1 MEFIKAQQQDFMKF
15 TAYNN
20 VLIISAAGICI
31 GLATKEAISEFLN
44 DIILP
49 FIVFLSKHSVF
60 HQFIKNSVD
69 RTSSMP
75 YLFEFLKAILKT
87 SWIFTVWLLI
97 LYITYIIFQK
107 IIKIDLVTPRVD
119 LVESAT
125 KYVTSYNNNE
135 TNSKS

>member
-20 VLIISAAGICI
+20 MLIIGAAGICI
-31 GLATKEAISEFLN
+31 GLATKEAITEFLN

-49 FIVFLSKHSVF
+49 FIVFLTQHSVF
-60 HQFIKNSVD
+60 HQFFQRSVD
-69 RTSSMP
+69 QTSSMP
-75 YLFEFLKAILKT
+75 YLFEFLKAIFKT

-107 IIKIDLVTPRVD
+107 IIRIDMVTPKVD
-119 LVESAT
+119 LVESAA
-125 KYVTSYNNNE
+125 KYVTYNNNE
-135 TNSKS
+135 AHSKS

>member
-20 VLIISAAGICI
+20 MLIIGAAGICI

-49 FIVFLSKHSVF
+49 FIVFLSQHSMF
-60 HQFIKNSVD
+60 HQFIRSSVD
-69 RTSSMP
+69 KTSSMP

-107 IIKIDLVTPRVD
+107 IIKIDLITPRVD

>member
-20 VLIISAAGICI
+20 VLIIGAAGICI

-49 FIVFLSKHSVF
+49 FILFLSQHSIF
-60 HQFIKNSVD
+60 HQFIQKSID
-69 RTSSMP
+69 KTSFMP
-75 YLFEFLKAILKT
+75 YLFEFLKAIFKT

-97 LYITYIIFQK
+97 LYITYIVFQK
-107 IIKIDLVTPRVD
+107 IIKIDLVTSKVD
-119 LVESAT
+119 LVESAA
-125 KYVTSYNNNE
+125 KYVEYNNNE
-135 TNSKS
+135 TNRKS

>member
-20 VLIISAAGICI
+20 MLIIGAAGICI

-44 DIILP
+44 EIILP
-49 FIVFLSKHSVF
+49 FIVFLTKHSIF
-60 HQFIKNSVD
+60 HQFIQRSVD

-75 YLFEFLKAILKT
+75 YLFEFLKALFKT

-107 IIKIDLVTPRVD
+107 IIKIDLITPRVD
-119 LVESAT
+119 LVENAA
-125 KYVTSYNNNE
+125 KYVTYNSNNE
-135 TNSKS
+135 SNRKS

>member
-20 VLIISAAGICI
+20 MLIIGAAGICI

-44 DIILP
+44 EIILP
-49 FIVFLSKHSVF
+49 FLMFLTEHSIF
-60 HQFIKNSVD
+60 HQFVRRSVD

-75 YLFEFLKAILKT
+75 YLFAFLKAVFKT

-107 IIKIDLVTPRVD
+107 IIKIDLITPRVD
-119 LVESAT
+119 LVENAA
-125 KYVTSYNNNE
+125 KYVTYNSNNE
-135 TNSKS
+135 SNRKS

>member
-20 VLIISAAGICI
+20 MLIIGAAGICI

-49 FIVFLSKHSVF
+49 FIVFLSQHSVF